1 MCTTSTLLHSAGVLI
16 IWDRIFG
23 TFKAEDKQIRSYGLA
38 KPLETF
44 NPIIANFEHFIR
56 ISYSP
61 LLLFKRR
68 VRHGNVFQ
76 IFHLF
81 DTTSYVSSSVSL
93 WDIHERVTNEGSGDL
108 NVNNKEKHFMV
119 PIYKGAP
126 FPFLSLMSL
135 HVFIHWAITFATS
148 FMLVSKLSSFSTESF

>member
-76 IFHLF
+76 IFHLNQF
-81 DTTSYVSSSVSL
+81 QPGRVGNPALGRNSMDSL
-93 WDIHERVTNEGSGDL
+93 DHEPGDISFQKICFFLICYRFFL
-108 NVNNKEKHFMV
+108 N
-119 PIYKGAP
+119 I
-126 FPFLSLMSL
+126 
-135 HVFIHWAITFATS
+135 
-148 FMLVSKLSSFSTESF
+148 